1 MILLS
6 KIIKSY
12 WAKSIYDEQKIISIK
27 VLESM
32 KEHDPLAE
40 MNFHAAKKEQ
50 DELLSQA
57 YSQAEMIVNEAKL
70 QAKFVQEQILQEKN
84 AWEQEK
90 IRLIEEAKQEGFSKG
105 FKDGLTKGH
114 QEYHDQILF
123 AQGIIKKAKADYES
137 QVALAEKMILKIGI
151 CAAEKILGEKL
162 SDSEDWFFPI
172 VKRAMKEAHESPEV
186 QLHVHPIHYE
196 FLLSRKD
203 ELAVIFPKETSVYIY
218 PNDELSK
225 TSLLVESANGRIDAS
240 IDSQLDEL
248 KRKLL
253 ELLESEA

>member
-6 KIIKSY
+6 KIIKSH
-12 WAKSIYDEQKIISIK
+12 WAQSIYDEQKIISIK

-32 KEHDPLAE
+32 KENDLLAE
-40 MNFHAAKKEQ
+40 MDSRAADVQK
-50 DELLSQA
+50 ELLNQA
-57 YSQAEMIVNEAKL
+57 YSKAETIVTEAKQL
-70 QAKFVQEQILQEKN
+70 AKSIQEQILQERN

-105 FKDGLTKGH
+105 FNDGMIKSR
-114 QEYHDQILF
+114 QEYHEQILF
-123 AQGIIKKAKADYES
+123 AQEIIKKAKTDYES
-137 QVALAEKMILKIGI
+137 QVGQAEKTILKIGI

-162 SDSEDWFFPI
+162 GESEDWFYAI
-172 VKRAMKEAHESPEV
+172 VKRAMKEARESCEV
-186 QLHVHPIHYE
+186 QLHVHPNHYE

-203 ELAVIFPKETSVYIY
+203 ELAVIFPKETRIYIY
-218 PNDELSK
+218 PNDELSE

-240 IDSQLDEL
+240 VDSQLNEL